1 VARTDLRALFDEIPD
16 PRVQRTRRHRLTD
29 VLVLVLLGTVAGC
42 QGWDDIRDF
51 CKEREAELGE
61 VLVLAGGIPSADT
74 LRRVMAAVEPAA
86 LGRALT
92 LWTDALCETFAGKQ
106 IAIDG
111 KSIRR
116 TLEAANGESALH
128 VVNAW
133 VCEHQM
139 VLGQYAT
146 DVKSNEITAIP
157 KLLELLSLRGS
168 TVTIDAMGC
177 QKGIAKLIVDKSAD
191 YIFGLK
197 SNQPSL
203 HREVLDAFDDATLK
217 RLARDA
223 RSYVETSDKG
233 HGRNEVRRVWVQRD
247 VSWLKRSEA
256 WPKLQSMILVEAER
270 TRRGVT
276 SCERR
281 AYISSCDEAADVL
294 AAKVRGHWHVEN
306 KLHWVLDVTFGED
319 HARISRKQGAESMS
333 VMRKLAM
340 NLLSRAPAPFEGE
353 VPSKRRKARIA
364 SWRFSYLLTV
374 LTGAEV
380 EPPRKKSRAP
390 AGARAW
396 DKPRNG

>member
-1 VARTDLRALFDEIPD
+1 MARRDLRVLFDEMPD

-61 VLVLAGGIPSADT
+61 VLVLAGGMPSADT
-74 LRRVMAAVEPAA
+74 LRRVMAAVEPGG

-92 LWTDALCETFAGKQ
+92 SWTDALCETFAGKQ

-116 TLEAANGESALH
+116 TMEAANGESALH
-128 VVNAW
+128 VVNEW
-133 VCEHQM
+133 VCENQM

-177 QKGIAKLIVDKSAD
+177 QRGIAKAIVDNGAD

-203 HREVLDAFDDATLK
+203 HKEVLEAFDDATLA
-217 RLARDA
+217 RLSQDSK
-223 RSYVETSDKG
+223 SYVETADKG
-233 HGRNEVRRVWVQRD
+233 HGRSEIRRVWVERD
-247 VSWLKRSEA
+247 VSWLTQSEA
-256 WPKLQSMILVEAER
+256 WPSLRSLILVEAER

-281 AYISSCDEAADVL
+281 AYISSSDEPAEAL

-306 KLHWVLDVTFGED
+306 KLHW
-319 HARISRKQGAESMS
+319 
-333 VMRKLAM
+333 
-340 NLLSRAPAPFEGE
+340 
-353 VPSKRRKARIA
+353 
-364 SWRFSYLLTV
+364 
-374 LTGAEV
+374 
-380 EPPRKKSRAP
+380 
-390 AGARAW
+390 
-396 DKPRNG
+396 